1 MSRLALDLS
10 GTPCLLDFEGFHRP
24 LGVTAGT
31 TAFTLAPWTYR
42 RHIDTLRASTRAAGS
57 DIRLDTRHLAA
68 AVLAGLELPD
78 ALARALEPLALWWA
92 AGGDDALPT
101 PPPDGDWLDLGPAG
115 RARLHPWSE
124 RQRFAALSAALEG
137 DGDDTWFDPVAYLD
151 AMVRASLLVLD
162 GPAPLDDVDARATA
176 VLLHATVALN
186 VAGDEEEALLEGGP
200 AARESVKREWAARTL
215 RLCQALGWTPARV
228 WATPAAEIDRLLRL
242 LDMVRPPA
250 RPARTPR
257 LADHPDATVIRIDDD
272 PPRAAR

>member
-24 LGVTAGT
+24 LGITAAGT
-31 TAFTLAPWTYR
+31 AFSLAPWTYR

-92 AGGDDALPT
+92 AGGDDALPAA
-101 PPPDGDWLDLGPAG
+101 PLEGDWLDLGPAG

-186 VAGDEEEALLEGGP
+186 VTRDEDEALLEGGP
-200 AARESVKREWAARTL
+200 AAREWAARTL

-242 LDMVRPPA
+242 LDLVRPPA
-250 RPARTPR
+250 RPARAPR

>member
-31 TAFTLAPWTYR
+31 TAFALAPWTYR
-42 RHIDTLRASTRAAGS
+42 RHMDTLRASTRAAGA
-57 DIRLDTRHLAA
+57 DLRLDTRRLGA
-68 AVLAGLELPD
+68 AVLAGLDLPD
-78 ALARALEPLALWWA
+78 PVARALEPLALWWA
-92 AGGDDALPT
+92 AGGDDALPA
-101 PPPDGDWLDLGPAG
+101 PPLEGEWLDLGPAG
-115 RARLHPWSE
+115 RARLRPWSE
-124 RQRFAALSAALEG
+124 RQRFAALSAALSGE
-137 DGDDTWFDPVAYLD
+137 GDDTWFDPVSYLD

-162 GPAPLDDVDARATA
+162 GPAPLDDLDARATA

-186 VAGDEEEALLEGGP
+186 LAGDEEEALLEGGP
-200 AARESVKREWAARTL
+200 AAREWAARTL

-242 LDMVRPPA
+242 LDMVRPAP
-250 RPARTPR
+250 RQARTPR
-257 LADHPDATVIRIDDD
+257 LADHPDATVIRIEDD